1 MRLLYPCKCFP
12 SETLTYRWLHRRSV
26 HGSGYFLH
34 AAMCSNDSCL
44 ACFSCCVEH
53 GVDGQTIS
61 PETQIPVGD
70 VICQPQLAVALTARI
85 DIGAPLV
92 FSIPQFIATSSASQ
106 RRKLAFADF
115 SRFSTAFA
123 VLRYETTRPA
133 THDKA

>member
-12 SETLTYRWLHRRSV
+12 SEALNYRWLHRRSAN
-26 HGSGYFLH
+26 GIGYLSP
-34 AAMCSNDSCL
+34 AAMCSKGSCL
-44 ACFSCCVEH
+44 ACLCCGVED

-61 PETQIPVGD
+61 AEMRIPVGD
-70 VICQPQLAVALTARI
+70 IICQPQLAVALTARI
-85 DIGAPLV
+85 DIVAPLV
-92 FSIPQFIATSSASQ
+92 SSIPQFIATSSASQ
-106 RRKLAFADF
+106 RRQLAFADF